1 MFWPKGNFLKKLPL
15 GLNILKLNIS
25 ITEEIFPKNFITLT
39 LFQLKKWKKIQNSD
53 GEKQKFP
60 LRGLQY
66 YDIFIHPHFRRRIS
80 LEKKRSKDGFF
91 FTLKKNTYKIR
102 LWCPK

>member
-1 MFWPKGNFLKKLPL
+1 MKFHISQVVSNNLPYV
-15 GLNILKLNIS
+15 KVDIS
-25 ITEEIFPKNFITLT
+25 KDFNKTAWDLIRNSI
-39 LFQLKKWKKIQNSD
+39 KKIQNSD

-91 FTLKKNTYKIR
+91 YTKKIH
-102 LWCPK
+102 